1 MKTSTRYLSLA
12 ALMSMLVLVGAS
24 APAAPN
30 LNPTILPPNSK
41 PYGASYGKWSDRWW
55 QWAYSIP
62 ADTNPVIDPTGEF
75 AAEGQSG
82 PVWFLA
88 GTFGGDAERTV
99 TVPAG
104 KGLFFPIYNYVWVN
118 TPEFG
123 DDPWSEEQE
132 AFARAVLAWL
142 VDLGT
147 ELACE
152 IDGRPVENISA
163 YRCQTPEDGEY
174 MVTFPEDSVWLPAGT
189 YGPSVSDGYY
199 FMLAPLS
206 AGQHTIHFHAAVP
219 LFDWSLD
226 VTYHITVVGGG
237 Q

>member
-1 MKTSTRYLSLA
+1 MKPMKLTTYLLFAVLIGSL
-12 ALMSMLVLVGAS
+12 LSVLPS

-30 LNPTILPPNSK
+30 ANPTVLPPNSK
-41 PYGASYGKWSDRWW
+41 PYGASYGEWGGRWW

-62 ADTNPVIDPTGEF
+62 AATNPVLDPTGEF

-88 GTFGGDAERTV
+88 GTFGGTAERSV

-104 KGLFFPIYNYVWVN
+104 KGLFFPIYDTIWVN

-123 DDPWSEEQE
+123 DPEWSPEHE
-132 AFARAVLAWL
+132 AWVRALLASIVESVSGL
-142 VDLGT
+142 T
-147 ELACE
+147 CE
-152 IDGRPVENISA
+152 IDGRAVENITA

-199 FMLAPLS
+199 LMLAPLS
-206 AGQHTIHFHAAVP
+206 AGKHTIHFTAG
-219 LFDWSLD
+219 DYLD

-237 Q
+237 N